1 LTTAGEEYHVY
12 DYQVDLGGDSAP
24 ARVINLVEPNCKVL
38 EIGAGPGSITR
49 HLSGVKQCDVVAL
62 EVDESAIRKLKPHA
76 RRIMAADLN
85 VANWAEQLADEA
97 PFDYVIAADVLE
109 HVLDPLAVLKGM
121 RSLLGPKG
129 SVILSLPHVGHHAI
143 IACLMDEDFGY
154 RDWGLLDRTHIRF
167 FGVKN
172 IENLYAD
179 AGLAIAEA
187 QFVVRH
193 PIETEFADKWQ
204 KLSPELQ
211 SALSANPYGNVY
223 QVVSRAMAVANV
235 ATPIKLMGM
244 PVENRGQQT
253 AALVAMGPARA
264 WARKNL
270 SPERRRKLLNLAR
283 RIGLKI

>member
-1 LTTAGEEYHVY
+1 MSVLDNEKHVY
-12 DYQVDLGGDSAP
+12 DYQVDLYGDSAA
-24 ARVINLVEPNCKVL
+24 ARVLNFVKPNCKVL

-49 HLSGVKQCDVVAL
+49 HLSGIKQCDVVAL
-62 EVDESAIRKLKPHA
+62 EVDESAIRKLEPHA
-76 RRIMAADLN
+76 RRVMAADLN
-85 VANWAEQLADEA
+85 VANWAERLADEA

-121 RSLLGPKG
+121 KSLLGPKG

-172 IENLYAD
+172 IETLYAD

-187 QFVVRH
+187 KFVVRH
-193 PIETEFADKWQ
+193 PIETEFAEQWK

-211 SALSANPYGNVY
+211 SALAANPYGHVY
-223 QVVSRAMAVANV
+223 QVVSRAMVVANV
-235 ATPIKLMGM
+235 AAPIKLMEM
-244 PVENRGQQT
+244 PVESRGQQVAT
-253 AALVAMGPARA
+253 LVAMGPVRA

-270 SPERRRKLLNLAR
+270 SLERRRKLLNLAR
-283 RIGLKI
+283 RFGLKI

>member
-1 LTTAGEEYHVY
+1 MTSAIEEYHVY
-12 DYQVDLGGDSAP
+12 DYQVDLGGDSAA

-49 HLSGVKQCDVVAL
+49 HLSGLKQCDVVAL
-62 EVDESAIRKLKPHA
+62 EVDNSAIRKLKPHA
-76 RRIMAADLN
+76 RRIVAADLN
-85 VANWAEQLADEA
+85 VANWTDQLADEA

-109 HVLDPLAVLKGM
+109 HVLDPLAVLKAM
-121 RSLLGPKG
+121 KSLLGPKG
-129 SVILSLPHVGHHAI
+129 SVILSLPHIGHHAI
-143 IACLMDEDFGY
+143 IACLMDENFGY
-154 RDWGLLDRTHIRF
+154 RDFGLLDRTHIRF

-172 IENLYAD
+172 IEKLYAD

-193 PIETEFADKWQ
+193 PIETEFAEEWQ

-211 SALSANPYGNVY
+211 SALSANPYGHVY
-223 QVVSRAMAVANV
+223 QVVSRAMVVENI
-235 ATPIKLMGM
+235 ATPIRLMEM
-244 PVENRGQQT
+244 PVENRGPR
-253 AALVAMGPARA
+253 AATLAAMGPALS

-270 SPERRRKLLNLAR
+270 SLEQRRKLRALAR

>member
-1 LTTAGEEYHVY
+1 MSVPDHEYHVY
-12 DYQVDLGGDSAP
+12 DYEVNLNGDSAA
-24 ARVINLVEPNCKVL
+24 ARVINLVKPNCKVL

-49 HLSGVKQCDVVAL
+49 HLSGLKQCDVIAL

-76 RRIMAADLN
+76 RCIIAADLN
-85 VANWAEQLADEA
+85 LTNWTEQLANEA

-121 RSLLGPKG
+121 KSLLGPNG

-154 RDWGLLDRTHIRF
+154 RDSGLLDRTHIRF
-167 FGVKN
+167 FGLKN
-172 IENLYAD
+172 IDKLYAD

-187 QFVVRH
+187 QFVVYH
-193 PIETEFADKWQ
+193 PIETEFAEQWQ
-204 KLSPELQ
+204 KLSSELKR
-211 SALSANPYGNVY
+211 ALSANPYGHVF
-223 QVVSRAMAVANV
+223 QVVSRAMVVANV
-235 ATPIKLMGM
+235 ATPIKLMEM
-244 PVENRGQQT
+244 PVENRGT
-253 AALVAMGPARA
+253 HAATRVALGPALA

-270 SPERRRKLLNLAR
+270 SPELRGKLRNLAR

>member
-1 LTTAGEEYHVY
+1 LTLAGEDRHVY
-12 DYQVDLGGDSAP
+12 EYQVDLGGDSAA
-24 ARVINLVEPNCKVL
+24 ARVINLVEPNSKVL

-85 VANWAEQLADEA
+85 IANWAEQLADEA

-109 HVLDPLAVLKGM
+109 HVLDPLAVLKAM
-121 RSLLGPKG
+121 KSLLGPKG

-143 IACLMDEDFGY
+143 IACLMDENFGY

-167 FGVKN
+167 FGMKN
-172 IENLYAD
+172 IEKLYAD

-193 PIETEFADKWQ
+193 PIETEFAEEWQ
-204 KLSPELQ
+204 KLSSELQ
-211 SALSANPYGNVY
+211 SALSANPYGHVY
-223 QVVSRAMAVANV
+223 QVVSRAMVAENI
-235 ATPIKLMGM
+235 ATPIKLMEL
-244 PVENRGQQT
+244 PVENRGPRVAT
-253 AALVAMGPARA
+253 LAAMGPAVG
-264 WARKNL
+264 WARKTL
-270 SPERRRKLLNLAR
+270 SPNQRRKLLNMAR
-283 RIGLKI
+283 RLGLKI